1 MDMNEILES
10 WSLPWHALQ
19 RDLAMG
25 LAGEAVGR
33 SAPTLRAVKVQR
45 AVAVS
50 ASSWLSRARQAA
62 ALPQVRQ

>member
-1 MDMNEILES
+1 MDMNDICEL

-19 RDLAMG
+19 RDLALG

-33 SAPTLRAVKVQR
+33 SVPALRTVKVQR

-50 ASSWLSRARQAA
+50 ANSWLSRALQAA

>member
-1 MDMNEILES
+1 MDMNDILET

-25 LAGEAVGR
+25 LAGEAGGR
-33 SAPTLRAVKVQR
+33 SVPTLRAVKVQR
-45 AVAVS
+45 AAAVS

-62 ALPQVRQ
+62 ALTQVRQ